1 MDDWGKV
8 QIAAEVLIAV
18 LAIFGNGL
26 VVLAIYRERTLQT
39 VTNYLIASLAAA
51 DFAVGMIGIPCV
63 IVNNY
68 GLPRHYYA
76 CLLMNSTIVVC
87 TQISIFSLVAIAI
100 ERFLAI
106 KFPVIH
112 RQKIGTKAAGLLI
125 ACSWIFGAIV
135 GFVPLFGWN
144 LGWSGT
150 CAFVLLIDMN
160 YMVYFNFFGFYLI
173 PLVFLFIVYGYMFH
187 VVRLKCSKGDKKS
200 VITLKK
206 ESRAAK
212 RIFIVLLLF
221 ASCWLPI
228 NILNSVTLFTGKV
241 YIQLLIISILLS
253 HANSCMNP
261 FVYALINTKFNIAFK
276 KALGIR
282 KNSVSP
288 TVVSTVS

>member
-26 VVLAIYRERTLQT
+26 VIIAIYKEKTLHT

-51 DFAVGMIGIPCV
+51 DFTVGIIGIPCV

-68 GLPRHYYA
+68 GLPRNFYA

-106 KFPVIH
+106 RFPVIH
-112 RQKIGTKAAGLLI
+112 RQRIGTKAAGILI
-125 ACSWIFGAIV
+125 ICSWAFGAIV

-144 LGWSGT
+144 LGWSGV
-150 CAFVLLIDMN
+150 CAFVHVIDMD
-160 YMVYFNFFGFYLI
+160 YMVYFNFFGFYMI
-173 PLVFLFIVYGYMFH
+173 PLIFLFMVYGYMFH
-187 VVRLKCSKGDKKS
+187 VVRLKSSKADKKS
-200 VITLKK
+200 VTALKK

-212 RIFIVLLLF
+212 RIFVVLLLF
-221 ASCWLPI
+221 ASSWLPI
-228 NILNSVTLFTGKV
+228 NILNSITLFTSKV
-241 YIQLLIISILLS
+241 YIELLTVAILLS

-261 FVYALINTKFNIAFK
+261 LVYALINSKFNAAFK
-276 KALGIR
+276 KSLGIR
-282 KNSVSP
+282 KSSVSP
-288 TVVSTVS
+288 TAVSTVS